1 MISIDSYRASIGNF
15 AFTAQQSLAHIAKS
29 LVVGTVLSSNGLA
42 RLLRPAPFIALF
54 IFFTFAFPKSF
65 EIVDRTSQSSI
76 PVLNFPSLSRNG
88 LFVPYPSTICDLSDP
103 LVIFITVNCTLL
115 LSGDV
120 ELNPGPV
127 PVPTKY
133 VQGSFNQGD
142 VSRFGLTAGI
152 QCCCNTIVSIIYSK
166 CKQINF
172 WKTSDLDY
180 ILIEGDK
187 HFKTLGFTKSPFVDQ
202 FPRSVFVENQR
213 ITLEFET
220 LLGEFVS
227 NDIAI
232 NFIQEESLI
241 SSNGALF
248 VI

>member
-1 MISIDSYRASIGNF
+1 M
-15 AFTAQQSLAHIAKS
+15 
-29 LVVGTVLSSNGLA
+29 
-42 RLLRPAPFIALF
+42 
-54 IFFTFAFPKSF
+54 
-65 EIVDRTSQSSI
+65 
-76 PVLNFPSLSRNG
+76 
-88 LFVPYPSTICDLSDP
+88 
-103 LVIFITVNCTLL
+103 
-115 LSGDV
+115 
-120 ELNPGPV
+120 
-127 PVPTKY
+127 
-133 VQGSFNQGD
+133 
-142 VSRFGLTAGI
+142 
-152 QCCCNTIVSIIYSK
+152 SIIYSK
-166 CKQINF
+166 YKQINF

-248 VI
+248 VIQGYTIAVINHKNKFYVFDSHSRDSMGKIVRIGSSVLLQFEDLKAIKHFIRATYESNFF